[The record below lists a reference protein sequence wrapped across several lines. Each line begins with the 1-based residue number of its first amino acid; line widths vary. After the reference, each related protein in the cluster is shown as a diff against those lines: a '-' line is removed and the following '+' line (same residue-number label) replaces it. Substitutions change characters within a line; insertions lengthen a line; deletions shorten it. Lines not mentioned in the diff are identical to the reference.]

1 MKLTTIIIAAVM
13 AATTATAQQ
22 QPQERSACG
31 PYGLLVNNLQTK
43 YKESRQ
49 MRGLT
54 PNGKVFEMFASLE
67 TGTWTAVQT
76 TPNGIA
82 CIVAAGEYFTLMD
95 EELPPQGDD
104 M

>member
-22 QPQERSACG
+22 QPQQRPACG
-31 PYGLLVNNLQTK
+31 PYELLVNNLQTK

-49 MRGLT
+49 IRGLAS
-54 PNGKVFEMFASLE
+54 NGMVVEMFASLE
-67 TGTWTAVQT
+67 TGSWTAVQT
-76 TPNGIA
+76 APNGIA
-82 CIVAAGEYFTLMD
+82 CIVSAGEAFTFVN
-95 EELPPQGDD
+95 EELPAEGED